1 MRHNEDGILVFTDH
15 RKGGGSANHD
25 YKMKD
30 FRFMEGNDDT
40 DLREPVVSVMLD
52 HKSVLPECL
61 VRRMERTINKMI
73 SDHEEMTG
81 QYIPLEDMELEMH
94 LDADTVQGELSFEV
108 YISYSPHE
116 EYLSGREI
124 FRNKEG
130 DDEEYHAI
138 RQFFLQ
144 QVAGV
149 LYRQY
154 AKIRESV

>member
-1 MRHNEDGILVFTDH
+1 
-15 RKGGGSANHD
+15 
-25 YKMKD
+25 
-30 FRFMEGNDDT
+30 MEGKDDT

-52 HKSVLPECL
+52 SRSAMPECL
-61 VRRMERTINKMI
+61 VRRMERTINKI
-73 SDHEEMTG
+73 ITDHEEMTG
-81 QYIPLEDMELEMH
+81 QYIPPEDTELEMH
-94 LDADTVQGELSFEV
+94 LDADTVRGELSYEV

-130 DDEEYHAI
+130 DDEEYHTI
-138 RQFFLQ
+138 RQFFLR

-154 AKIRESV
+154 VKIQESV